1 MTMVDLNNLA
11 RPAEDVIKDAKEYI
25 GLKEDQIKL
34 KTAKVASTSIARVL
48 SAILVLNVALIVLFL
63 LSITL
68 IFLLGDLIGN
78 YAAGAAIVT
87 GFFFVLFLVLLL
99 LRKKLFVSGFV
110 KLFITLLYGEPK
122 GEE

>member
-1 MTMVDLNNLA
+1 MVDLNNLA

-110 KLFITLLYGEPK
+110 KLFINLLYGEPK

>member
-78 YAAGAAIVT
+78 YTAGAAIVT

>member
-1 MTMVDLNNLA
+1 MVDLNNLA